1 MEGLIFFARDHSD
14 HKYNANQYINSR
26 PVCLIR
32 ILLIVKYGQTFVKIF
47 GKMQTFGSQVAFK
60 KVVSKK
66 IPETLNCMLQFQGG
80 GGGGENG

>member
-26 PVCLIR
+26 HVWLIST
-32 ILLIVKYGQTFVKIF
+32 LIVKYGQTFVKIF

-66 IPETLNCMLQFQGG
+66 SLKH
-80 GGGGENG
+80 